1 MCQGVHGD
9 ECGGNIRFVNIRSAN
24 VNDRY
29 FTGHGSLGYNEG
41 TEGELRYG
49 IRKEDLSIEETVRH
63 DTGTAGRQAEYFPCY
78 IIQMGKWSFPN
89 LKIPH

>member
-49 IRKEDLSIEETVRH
+49 IRKEDLSILEGESHVEENKAAGGSGEGVRRG
-63 DTGTAGRQAEYFPCY
+63 DLIWQK
-78 IIQMGKWSFPN
+78 IQ
-89 LKIPH
+89 I

>member
-49 IRKEDLSIEETVRH
+49 IRKEDLSILEEESHVEEENKAAGGSGEGVRRG
-63 DTGTAGRQAEYFPCY
+63 DLIWQK
-78 IIQMGKWSFPN
+78 IQ
-89 LKIPH
+89 I